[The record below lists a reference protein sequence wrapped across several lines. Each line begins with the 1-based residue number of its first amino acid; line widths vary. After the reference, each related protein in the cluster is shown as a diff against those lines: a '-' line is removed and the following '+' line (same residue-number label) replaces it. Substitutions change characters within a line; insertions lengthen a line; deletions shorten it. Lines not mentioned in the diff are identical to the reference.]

1 MLGRKIALRG
11 QKFIKKVNFGPKGR
25 PRYSHAVVVPFR
37 SPQASL
43 LNQRQNAR
51 RHMPR
56 NRSTFDNIF
65 YECTAIDESVARTAI
80 SNDDLQCFRVKFGSR
95 AKHFM

>member
-1 MLGRKIALRG
+1 MWAEKSPSGGKSSLKKKLWEVALRG
-11 QKFIKKVNFGPKGR
+11 QKFMKKVNFGPKSR

-51 RHMPR
+51 RHM
-56 NRSTFDNIF
+56 N
-65 YECTAIDESVARTAI
+65 E
-80 SNDDLQCFRVKFGSR
+80 Q
-95 AKHFM
+95 M